1 MKISQGL
8 YMKHKQ
14 FHRTILL
21 FGEDSF
27 CKLRQSH
34 VAIIGCG
41 AVGSF
46 ACEAL
51 ARAGIGHLTLIDG
64 DDVQESN
71 INRQICATHSCIGQK
86 KTDVLSDRIHNIC
99 PETKVSVHSCFAN
112 TDNLPVLLQDKP
124 DFVID
129 AIDVLQDKTDLII
142 YLQEQKIP
150 FISSMGA
157 ALKTNPTMIRI
168 APLNQTSV
176 CPLAARLR
184 KLLKNRQADLSFP
197 CVFSTEKPTGQQEK
211 GRQMGSLVTITGI
224 FGLITANEA
233 IRFIINN
240 K

>member
-1 MKISQGL
+1 
-8 YMKHKQ
+8 MKHKQ
-14 FHRTILL
+14 FHRTVLL
-21 FGEDSF
+21 FGESSF
-27 CKLRQSH
+27 QKLQRSH
-34 VAIIGCG
+34 ITIIGCG

-51 ARAGIGHLTLIDG
+51 ARAGIGHITLVDG
-64 DDVQESN
+64 DSVQESN
-71 INRQICATHSCIGQK
+71 INRQICATHHTIGQK
-86 KTDVLSDRIHNIC
+86 KTAVLCERIHDIC
-99 PETKVSVHSCFAN
+99 PETKVSVYNYFAN
-112 TDNLPVLLQDKP
+112 NDNFDTVFQDRP

-157 ALKTNPTMIRI
+157 ALKTDPTQIRI
-168 APLNQTSV
+168 ALLNQTSV

-184 KLLKNRQADLSFP
+184 RLLKDRQTDLSFP
-197 CVFSTEKPTGQQEK
+197 CIFSTEKPIGQQEK

-224 FGLITANEA
+224 FGLISANEA
-233 IRFIINN
+233 INFIIKN

>member
-1 MKISQGL
+1 MK
-8 YMKHKQ
+8 YEQ
-14 FHRTILL
+14 FHRTLLL
-21 FGEDSF
+21 FGENAF
-27 CKLRQSH
+27 QKLQQSH
-34 VAIIGCG
+34 IAVIGCG

-51 ARAGIGHLTLIDG
+51 ARAGIGHITLVDG
-64 DDVQESN
+64 DDIQETN
-71 INRQICATHSCIGQK
+71 INRQICATHHTIGQK
-86 KTDVLSDRIHNIC
+86 KTSVLSERIYDIC
-99 PETKVSVHSCFAN
+99 PKTKVSVHNDFVRN
-112 TDNLPVLLQDKP
+112 DNFNIIFQDKP

-157 ALKTNPTMIRI
+157 ALKTNPTQIQI

-184 KLLKNRQADLSFP
+184 KLLKDRQADLSFP
-197 CVFSTEKPTGQQEK
+197 CIFSTEKPTGQQEK

-224 FGLITANEA
+224 FGLIAANEA
-233 IRFIINN
+233 IHFILRTNN
-240 K
+240 ID